1 MDNAVEKP
9 RDLRLL
15 LLGMYLVVI
24 FCSLFQP
31 IQTGLH
37 LLLFLTLLILYADR
51 IKFRT
56 IIGIIIITG
65 VNVLSYFIGENF
77 SFGFWDPIN
86 FLMKYI
92 AIFQVFVLY
101 DIFISLTKSQKIKIL
116 NLIFISIT
124 ITNLLSIYYNI
135 LDPLAIR
142 YRSEQYL
149 FVINFNQFY
158 ALPILVPAILTKI
171 LFQKKINALLTI
183 TFLSSIIVLLIGSLV
198 TGLVLG
204 ILSCFLVFILWV
216 TKSSRFK
223 QIITLFLIA
232 GLTLLIRLPLAG
244 IIRKVANAD
253 IFSSL
258 TSTKLLIAA
267 GLLEGEEAT
276 STLDVRNDYK
286 QAALNSFK
294 EEPLFG
300 IPYSEYRFGT
310 ISSHADWYDF
320 LAMNGI
326 VGIIALLIVFA
337 DFCRKIFINIK
348 SEADFISFSVSLI
361 IFIALGFL
369 NPNFAIS
376 ILITTFLISP
386 NITLD

>member
-1 MDNAVEKP
+1 MDNALEKP

-15 LLGMYLVVI
+15 LLGMYFVVI

-31 IQTGLH
+31 IQTGLQ
-37 LLLFLTLLILYADR
+37 LLLFLPLLILYADR

-56 IIGIIIITG
+56 IIGVIIITG

-101 DIFISLTKSQKIKIL
+101 DIFISLTKIQKIKIL

-142 YRSEQYL
+142 YRPEQYL

-204 ILSCFLVFILWV
+204 ILSCFLVFILWI

-223 QIITLFLIA
+223 QITTLFLIA

-326 VGIIALLIVFA
+326 VGIIALSIVFA
-337 DFCRKIFINIK
+337 DFCRKVFINIQ
-348 SEADFISFSVSLI
+348 SEADFISFSISLI
-361 IFIALGFL
+361 MFIALGFL